1 MATLVTGRRRQSVS
15 DPTAAGRMNRKLETV
30 LAYGAEFAAEI
41 DRQLNKLPPPESYLD
56 RSSQVLYILIL
67 RLLASTDQSLLYT
80 RELF

>member
-41 DRQLNKLPPPESYLD
+41 DRQLSKLPPPESYLD
-56 RSSQVLYILIL
+56 RSSQVLI
-67 RLLASTDQSLLYT
+67 RLLASTRPIFVIY
-80 RELF
+80 

>member
-41 DRQLNKLPPPESYLD
+41 DRQLSKLPPPESYLD
-56 RSSQVLYILIL
+56 RRSSQVC
-67 RLLASTDQSLLYT
+67 D
-80 RELF
+80 